1 MSGRDAN
8 LIVSVRSPVG
18 TGVPKTGQWIT
29 ISHITFEPSGSGQER
44 KKAPAI
50 NGQGK
55 LAEGGEKLEFS
66 PTPSASL
73 ESRTFVSRSDPVP
86 GLVRSRQRFVRRSQL
101 LDHGNAN
108 HRRTKSAA
116 NDFNQINLWAGS
128 SGDLLPPSPP
138 AEKATAR
145 QDQAGQASTGD
156 GARNANGRE

>member
-1 MSGRDAN
+1 MAADFQSVSSLRIHASFGLQLCNILQAGHSSRKDMSGRDAN

-18 TGVPKTGQWIT
+18 TGVLKTGQRIT

-44 KKAPAI
+44 KRAPAI
-50 NGQGK
+50 NGRGK

-73 ESRTFVSRSDPVP
+73 ESRTLVSRSDPVP

-116 NDFNQINLWAGS
+116 NDINQIN
-128 SGDLLPPSPP
+128 
-138 AEKATAR
+138 
-145 QDQAGQASTGD
+145 
-156 GARNANGRE
+156 